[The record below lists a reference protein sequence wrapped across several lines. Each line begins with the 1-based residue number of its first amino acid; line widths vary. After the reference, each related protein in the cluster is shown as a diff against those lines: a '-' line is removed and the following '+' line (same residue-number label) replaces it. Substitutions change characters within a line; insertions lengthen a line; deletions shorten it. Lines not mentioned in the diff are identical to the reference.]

1 MAKKKKENNSEIKSN
16 PIIKQLLTAGLDIF
30 KHFVKDL
37 ENKKKIKKIDKMD
50 EQFTAIENLL
60 LKQEKMLQENRRLIE
75 NLKNNKKVAGKPFN
89 IYLPPHLIL
98 ILHYRMWFIH

>member
-75 NLKNNKKVAGKPFN
+75 NLKNKLMLTEIIIIAFL
-89 IYLPPHLIL
+89 ISIL
-98 ILHYRMWFIH
+98 IQLIS